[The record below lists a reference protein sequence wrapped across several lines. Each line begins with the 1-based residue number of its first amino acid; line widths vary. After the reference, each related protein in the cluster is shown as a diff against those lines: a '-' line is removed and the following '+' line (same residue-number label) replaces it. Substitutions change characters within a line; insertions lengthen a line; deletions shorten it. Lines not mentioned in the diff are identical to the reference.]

1 MLYVSLTIM
10 KKIQCEFIPPS
21 QKKKNKAK
29 KKNNKKKIIKK
40 SPEQTKHEPEP
51 VTYVSF
57 RTFVDH

>member
-1 MLYVSLTIM
+1 M

-21 QKKKNKAK
+21 QKKKKPKRK
-29 KKNNKKKIIKK
+29 KKNTKK

>member
-1 MLYVSLTIM
+1 M

-21 QKKKNKAK
+21 QKKKQSEK
-29 KKNNKKKIIKK
+29 KIIIKK

>member
-1 MLYVSLTIM
+1 M
-10 KKIQCEFIPPS
+10 KKIQCEFIPPT
-21 QKKKNKAK
+21 QKKTKRK
-29 KKNNKKKIIKK
+29 KKNNNNKK

>member
-1 MLYVSLTIM
+1 M

-21 QKKKNKAK
+21 QKKKNQSEK
-29 KKNNKKKIIKK
+29 KKNTKK

>member
-1 MLYVSLTIM
+1 M

-21 QKKKNKAK
+21 QRKKNKAK
-29 KKNNKKKIIKK
+29 KKIIKKKIIKK